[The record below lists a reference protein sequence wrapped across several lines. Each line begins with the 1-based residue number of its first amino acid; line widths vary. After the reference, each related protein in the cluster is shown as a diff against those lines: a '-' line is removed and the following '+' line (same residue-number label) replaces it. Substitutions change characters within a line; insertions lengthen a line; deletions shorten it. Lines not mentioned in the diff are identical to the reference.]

1 MTSCDEGLDC
11 GICQRGSAAFV
22 HGAQTTAAHSADI
35 HMHTHGPTQQL
46 PSDTELNNM
55 H

>member
-22 HGAQTTAAHSADI
+22 YGAQTTAAPSSHI
-35 HMHTHGPTQQL
+35 HTHTHGPTPKL
-46 PSDTELNNM
+46 PDDTDLNNM